1 LKKSIN
7 ILLATVLIF
16 SIIMIVIINIY
27 NSHSEC
33 SAQVGGVKGTVR
45 IRDRMENFIPFAW
58 ATITITSLDGPFS
71 VNTSSNNAGTYWA
84 TGLPNGDY
92 NVSVWAPH
100 PTKTDWYWFDSKLVS
115 VNNGDSLADFY
126 LDDDEHL
133 VPEFSDYAITA
144 LLMISLLSSLIMI
157 KRMKNRVGIP
167 DKGLDYIIQG

>member
-1 LKKSIN
+1 
-7 ILLATVLIF
+7 
-16 SIIMIVIINIY
+16 MIGMINIY
-27 NSHSEC
+27 NSHFEC

-71 VNTSSNNAGTYWA
+71 VNTSSNTAGTYWA

-100 PTKTDWYWFDSKLVS
+100 PTKTDWYWYDSKLVS
-115 VNNGDSLADFY
+115 VYNGDPVADFY

-144 LLMISLLSSLIMI
+144 LLMIALLSPLIMI
-157 KRMKNRVGIP
+157 KRMKKRWVFQRRDQITSFK
-167 DKGLDYIIQG
+167 DSAH